1 MNSWTFK
8 YTLINVTYF
17 AVFCTLHAYAAV
29 YLLDRGFTNTQ
40 IGILLAV
47 ANITSAVAQPLVA
60 AVIDKQGFFTNR
72 NVTMISA
79 LAIAA
84 GSALLLVADGNK
96 IVVFIVY
103 ALIYMIQ
110 FTYMPVM
117 TALNFEYQRKGIS
130 IFYGLARG
138 LGSAGF
144 AVTSAIIGTVVE
156 RSGVRVLLY
165 VNIAIMLIQTVV
177 VYLFKLPSENMAE
190 EDTIDKAAERVGDS
204 HNSAEEKDSSI
215 GEFVKKYPAFML
227 MLLATIFL
235 FFTHNML
242 NDYLIQIIR
251 ELGGSESNLGIATFV
266 AALLE
271 LPTMALITVISKK
284 VSMNKLLVI
293 SGISFTIKAVIMLL
307 ATNIPLVYVSQAMQM
322 FAYAVFIPAAAYYVS
337 NNIAEHDQVKGQAFV
352 TSCFTMAGVFSSLLC
367 GIILDKLGVKE
378 MLVIGT
384 VISVVGTLL
393 IIRSMRLSKTAS

>member
-60 AVIDKQGFFTNR
+60 AVIDKRGFFTNR

-84 GSALLLVADGNK
+84 GSALLLVADSNK
-96 IVVFIVY
+96 IVVFVIY

-156 RSGVRVLLY
+156 KSGVRVLLY

-177 VYLFKLPSENMAE
+177 VYLFKLPSENAESQKEKINVAKNMAE
-190 EDTIDKAAERVGDS
+190 EDTIDKAAEGVGDS

-215 GEFVKKYPAFML
+215 G
-227 MLLATIFL
+227 
-235 FFTHNML
+235 
-242 NDYLIQIIR
+242 
-251 ELGGSESNLGIATFV
+251 
-266 AALLE
+266 
-271 LPTMALITVISKK
+271 
-284 VSMNKLLVI
+284 
-293 SGISFTIKAVIMLL
+293 
-307 ATNIPLVYVSQAMQM
+307 
-322 FAYAVFIPAAAYYVS
+322 
-337 NNIAEHDQVKGQAFV
+337 
-352 TSCFTMAGVFSSLLC
+352 
-367 GIILDKLGVKE
+367 
-378 MLVIGT
+378 
-384 VISVVGTLL
+384 LL
-393 IIRSMRLSKTAS
+393 ILHTQHAQRLSDTDNKRAWRI

>member
-1 MNSWTFK
+1 MNSWTFR
-8 YTLINVTYF
+8 YSLINVTYF

-47 ANITSAVAQPLVA
+47 ANITSAMAQPLVA
-60 AVIDKQGFFTNR
+60 SVIDKRGFFTNR

-84 GSALLLVADGNK
+84 GSAILLAADGSK
-96 IVVFIVY
+96 IVVFVIY

-117 TALNFEYQRKGIS
+117 TALNFEYQRHGIN

-144 AVTSAIIGTVVE
+144 AITSAIIGTVVE
-156 RSGVRVLLY
+156 RSGVKVLLY

-177 VYLFKLPSENMAE
+177 VYYFRLPAGDEISRVDEAGADE
-190 EDTIDKAAERVGDS
+190 KPPEDG
-204 HNSAEEKDSSI
+204 KDSSI
-215 GEFVKKYPAFML
+215 GEFVRKYPAFML
-227 MLLATIFL
+227 MLVATVFL

-271 LPTMALITVISKK
+271 LPTMAVITVISKK

-293 SGISFTIKAVIMLL
+293 SGISFTIKAVIMLV
-307 ATNIPLVYVSQAMQM
+307 ATNIPLVYTSQAMQM

-337 NNIAEHDQVKGQAFV
+337 SNIDEHDQVKGQAFV

-384 VISVVGTLL
+384 VISIIGTLL
-393 IIRSMRLSKTAS
+393 IIRSMRMSSDKAKQY

>member
-1 MNSWTFK
+1 MNSWTFR
-8 YTLINVTYF
+8 YTLINITYF
-17 AVFCTLHAYAAV
+17 SVFCTLHAYAAV
-29 YLLDRGFTNTQ
+29 YLLDCGFTNTQ

-47 ANITSAVAQPLVA
+47 ANITSALAQPLVA
-60 AVIDKQGFFTNR
+60 AVIDKRGFFTNR

-84 GSALLLVADGNK
+84 GSAILLAASGSK
-96 IVVFIVY
+96 IVVFVLY

-117 TALNFEYQRKGIS
+117 TALNFEYQRHGIN

-165 VNIAIMLIQTVV
+165 VNIAVMLIQTVV
-177 VYLFKLPSENMAE
+177 VFFFRLPADSVTLQPDENQNA
-190 EDTIDKAAERVGDS
+190 DS
-204 HNSAEEKDSSI
+204 KNSGKDSSI
-215 GEFVKKYPAFML
+215 GEFVRKYPAFML
-227 MLLATIFL
+227 MLVATIFL

-251 ELGGSESNLGIATFV
+251 ELGGTESNLGIATFV

-271 LPTMALITVISKK
+271 LPTMAVITVISKK

-293 SGISFTIKAVIMLL
+293 SGISFTIKAVIMLI
-307 ATNIPLVYVSQAMQM
+307 ATNIPLVYASQAMQM

-337 NNIAEHDQVKGQAFV
+337 NNIDEHDQVKGQAFV

-367 GIILDKLGVKE
+367 GIILDRLGVKE

-384 VISVVGTLL
+384 VISIIGTLL
-393 IIRSMRLSKTAS
+393 IIRSMRMSLNEAKQN